1 MYFLFLNFIYSV
13 NYLFSGCCNCNNDK
27 INENTKTISDNDK
40 NSNENDNDQRK
51 KYNDELEKDKKYKFK
66 NDDIYKKD
74 DNISPFYWSG
84 SNCEFKTAITEFN
97 ILCLYIPEIIEKLN
111 DEKNIIDNCIDISIK
126 KSIIEEIINLNNKYK
141 NCEKNIDVNNL
152 LRLISEVVIN
162 LIKKSDP
169 SKNDG
174 YFEELQEIRDLIHSS
189 TYCDFITNYPEICDI
204 INKIESSDNDDD
216 TRKKY
221 IDEYNIKK
229 NQQLVI
235 NSNYKSTL
243 DLLNFLKF
251 LDKHII
257 KIFTEIKKEEKLEK
271 HYMNDYYTFILN
283 EKKFCIYKIL
293 NLNEENIEL
302 FKENFNKNNVISI
315 NLCCLCG
322 TIEHASCILKY
333 KNDYFYDSYNKCINI
348 DLNDIKNCNFEKILS
363 EHKDYSNKLNKIE
376 HLIYII

>member
-13 NYLFSGCCNCNNDK
+13 NCLFSGCCNCNNDK
-27 INENTKTISDNDK
+27 TKKNAKTTYKNDENN
-40 NSNENDNDQRK
+40 NENDNDQRK
-51 KYNDELEKDKKYKFK
+51 KYDDQLEKDKKYKIK
-66 NDDIYKKD
+66 KDDIYKKD

-97 ILCLYIPEIIEKLN
+97 LLCLYISEIIEKLN
-111 DEKNIIDNCIDISIK
+111 DEKNIIGNCIDISIK

-162 LIKKSDP
+162 LIKKIDP
-169 SKNDG
+169 SENDE
-174 YFEELQEIRDLIHSS
+174 YFKELQEIRKYIYSS
-189 TYCDFITNYPEICDI
+189 TDIDFITNYPEICHI
-204 INKIESSDNDDD
+204 INEIESSDNDDD

-221 IDEYNIKK
+221 IDDYNIKK
-229 NQQLVI
+229 NQPLVI
-235 NSNYKSTL
+235 NSNYQSSL
-243 DLLNFLKF
+243 DILNFLKF

-257 KIFTEIKKEEKLEK
+257 KIFTEIKEEEKIYK
-271 HYMNDYYTFILN
+271 HHINTCYTFILN
-283 EKKFCIYKIL
+283 EKKFCIYQIISPNKD
-293 NLNEENIEL
+293 NIEL
-302 FKENFNKNNVISI
+302 FKENFNKNNVICI
-315 NLCCLCG
+315 NLWCLCG

-363 EHKDYSNKLNKIE
+363 EHKDYDNKLNKIA